1 MESPR
6 PHCAQLS
13 AARAMADNSCSP
25 DTTKPGYL
33 SPWELAKAY
42 ALHMVAIRM
51 AEEWCTTPAEML
63 GQRLDAFIASKVVLQ
78 GGGHPSERATRKA
91 LRKCSQEGW
100 HPRMI
105 APSNAGGKRVYSEEA
120 LSETA
125 RVSMDL
131 KTARV
136 RVTPRNVRA
145 RAWGHWG
152 RTLSPV
158 SP

>member
-1 MESPR
+1 
-6 PHCAQLS
+6 
-13 AARAMADNSCSP
+13 MADDSFSP

-78 GGGHPSERATRKA
+78 GGGHPSERAIRKA

-100 HPRMI
+100 YPGKI
-105 APSNAGGKRVYSEEA
+105 APSNAGRKRVYSEEVLA
-120 LSETA
+120 ETA

-131 KTARV
+131 KAARV

-145 RAWGHWG
+145 LGAIGEEPLHRPAHERLHHQDGVHH
-152 RTLSPV
+152 
-158 SP
+158 